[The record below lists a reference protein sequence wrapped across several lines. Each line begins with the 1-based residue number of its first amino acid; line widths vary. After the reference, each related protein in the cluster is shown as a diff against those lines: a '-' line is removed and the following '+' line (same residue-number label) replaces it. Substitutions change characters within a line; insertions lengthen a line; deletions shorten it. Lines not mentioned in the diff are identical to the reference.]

1 MGSNGVALGFSL
13 WAEDQQQTQK
23 DTYYIWLSLLDLCKP
38 SPMPPCVQGS
48 MFSPRLASSSQSSCF
63 RLSSVGITGFD
74 HLNLSVYPGALP
86 DHGFKS
92 RLSLPSYTQEILLSS
107 SELYGSLDNSNF

>member
-23 DTYYIWLSLLDLCKP
+23 DTLYLVEP
-38 SPMPPCVQGS
+38 FEFVQTIPHVAMCAGVYVC
-48 MFSPRLASSSQSSCF
+48 PRLASSSQSSCF

-92 RLSLPSYTQEILLSS
+92 RLSLPSYTQEILLSF

>member
-48 MFSPRLASSSQSSCF
+48 MFALGWLQAHSPPAS
-63 RLSSVGITGFD
+63 D
-74 HLNLSVYPGALP
+74 
-86 DHGFKS
+86 S
-92 RLSLPSYTQEILLSS
+92 RVLGLQVLTILIFLFTQELCLTTVLSPGCHFLPTLRKSFSLL
-107 SELYGSLDNSNF
+107 LNSMAH